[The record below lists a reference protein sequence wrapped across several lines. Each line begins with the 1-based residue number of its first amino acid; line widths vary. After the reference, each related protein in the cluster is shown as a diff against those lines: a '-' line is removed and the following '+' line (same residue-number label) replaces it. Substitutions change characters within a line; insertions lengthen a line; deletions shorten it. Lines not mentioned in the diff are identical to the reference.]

1 MNKEIDIYYKAPKE
15 QELVEP
21 ERKMQ
26 TRQIIFVLNKN
37 VLFIKKVKSY
47 RQEALVVKLEK
58 VEYIRIHCSTTAFET
73 ANRRSDTK
81 IALI

>member
-37 VLFIKKVKSY
+37 VLFIKKVKSD
-47 RQEALVVKLEK
+47 RQETLVVKLEK
-58 VEYIRIHCSTTAFET
+58 EEYLRIYCSATAFET
-73 ANRRSDTK
+73 VNRKSDTK